1 MAKEIV
7 WTETAVRDRLRIY
20 LFWLSHN
27 QSQIYSDKL
36 EKLFNESAKLIA
48 EFPEIGA
55 NTDYKGVRVKLVGNH
70 KLFYKSGEGQIE
82 IIRIWDT
89 RQNPAEID
97 IE

>member
-20 LFWLSHN
+20 QFWLSHN

-55 NTDYKGVRVKLVGNH
+55 NTDSKDVRVKVVGNY

-89 RQNPAEID
+89 RQNPADID
-97 IE
+97 IG

>member
-20 LFWLSHN
+20 QFWLSHN

-48 EFPEIGA
+48 EFPEIGT
-55 NTDYKGVRVKLVGNH
+55 NTDYKDIRVKMVGNH
-70 KLFYKSGEGQIE
+70 KLFYKPGEVKIE
-82 IIRIWDT
+82 IIRVWDT
-89 RQNPAEID
+89 RQNPADID
-97 IE
+97 IG